1 MRVASATIVSVQ
13 AHTEDGLNNTYL
25 FFLAP
30 EGTEDVSFT
39 LVANAAC
46 ASGGMIRAVR
56 SPLRSRSV
64 FLRYFYKPQP
74 LRTLEKIR
82 ADILA
87 LERDQGVVG

>member
-39 LVANAAC
+39 LVANAPC
-46 ASGGMIRAVR
+46 ASGRMIRAVR
-56 SPLRSRSV
+56 SPCSVVSVHGFCYGLRRLLRNPFCCSIRISARVRSNQC
-64 FLRYFYKPQP
+64 K
-74 LRTLEKIR
+74 
-82 ADILA
+82 
-87 LERDQGVVG
+87 